1 MLQENLIA
9 IYCIIDDMLKAVHHK
24 FDKRAKVSDS
34 EVLTIGIIS
43 SLYFGGVWDD
53 SLKFF
58 KSFGVF
64 SNALSRS
71 RFCRRLHKVEPLL
84 EDIIASIGVVFTDII
99 SDKQFLEDSTP
110 LPVCDNMRIGRS
122 KMLAGEEFRGYH
134 ASFRR
139 YFYGIKLQLLTNKE
153 GIPIAYALTEGSL
166 HDGLGK
172 HEINY
177 TLSPESEVFADAA
190 YSDSDFESTM
200 MNDKCII
207 WSADRK
213 ANQKKQH
220 PKETKARIM
229 KARKRI
235 ETVFSEIKSLFK
247 RYLHAVTIE
256 GFMLKIKLFISA
268 YQLKK
273 TILK

>member
-1 MLQENLIA
+1 MLQENVIA
-9 IYCIIDDMLKAVHHK
+9 IYCIVDDMLKAVEHN
-24 FDKRAKVSDS
+24 FDKRSKLDDS
-34 EVLTIGIIS
+34 EVLTIGIVS

-58 KSFGVF
+58 KSFGIF
-64 SNALSRS
+64 STTLSKS
-71 RFCRRLHKVEPLL
+71 RFCRRLHKLEPLL
-84 EDIIASIGVVFTDII
+84 DELITSIGMVFTEIL
-99 SDKQFLEDSTP
+99 SDKTFLEDSTP
-110 LPVCDNMRIGRS
+110 ITVCDNMRISRS
-122 KMLAGEEFRGYH
+122 RMLGCEEFRGYN

-139 YFYGIKLQLLTNKE
+139 YFYGLKLQMITNGA

-172 HEINY
+172 LEIEYN
-177 TLSPESEVFADAA
+177 LSPESELFADAA
-190 YSDSDFESTM
+190 YSDLEFESEM
-200 MNDKCII
+200 MEIKGIK

-213 ANQKKQH
+213 SNQKNQH
-220 PKETKARIM
+220 SQEVKARIM

-235 ETVFSEIKSLFK
+235 ETVFSEFKSMFK

-256 GFMLKIKLFISA
+256 GFMLKIKFFICA

-273 TILK
+273 ALLN